1 MPLFPWPNMVD
12 EPGPPAAWAS
22 IGRRRGRGAGLPSC
36 PLLPCDR
43 WAWPDVP
50 PFRIHSESPISTVL
64 FTVLLPMGHSPSSQ
78 RTALPLMSL
87 PARQRGGRAPVKG
100 PQTRFHQSSV
110 HPQPHPA
117 CVSTQT
123 SLPPPLPISLSLGRI
138 HASSWILDVPLDL
151 VALVKFGLAEAS
163 MGLSGG

>member
-1 MPLFPWPNMVD
+1 MA
-12 EPGPPAAWAS
+12 EH
-22 IGRRRGRGAGLPSC
+22 GRRTRP
-36 PLLPCDR
+36 PLLPGLGLDGGGAEGRACR
-43 WAWPDVP
+43 PVRSSPVIAALGQMCP
-50 PFRIHSESPISTVL
+50 PFTSIQKAPSPLSL
-64 FTVLLPMGHSPSSQ
+64 FAVLLPMGHSPSSQ

-117 CVSTQT
+117 RVSTQT
-123 SLPPPLPISLSLGRI
+123 YIPPPLPISLSLGRI

-151 VALVKFGLAEAS
+151 VALVKFGLVEAS